1 MDHYLFI
8 SSQDAQDLHPENTST
23 DFTIELPR
31 TYELTGD
38 WEVALKE
45 IELRIKEDLVYICS
59 DICEESYA
67 HGSLVPILQSAR
79 RERKNKAVF
88 HFTDPY
94 YLPIRTHIL
103 TKVGIIIRGRDL
115 QSLPKDKTVV
125 YCTLHLR
132 KKSCGPRQ

>member
-1 MDHYLFI
+1 MNHYLFI

-59 DICEESYA
+59 DICEESYV
-67 HGSLVPILQSAR
+67 HGTLVPILQSAR
-79 RERKNKAVF
+79 RERKVNVVF
-88 HFTDPY
+88 QFIDPY
-94 YLPIRTHIL
+94 YLPVRVSTL
-103 TKVGIIIRGRDL
+103 NKVRIIIRGRDL
-115 QSLPKDKTVV
+115 KPLPKDKTVV

-132 KKSCGPRQ
+132 QKCGPRQ